1 MTKKELVA
9 KLADGTG
16 LSKVNAEKGFS
27 MLVGEVKAAV
37 SRGDRVAIPG
47 LGVFRMVM
55 KKART
60 GRNPLTGKTIE
71 VPEKKGVKFSVSS
84 TFKSELNGKKKAAPK
99 KAPAPKK
106 KAPVKKKGK

>member
-9 KLADGTG
+9 KLAEGTG

-27 MLVGEVKAAV
+27 ILVGEVKAAV

-47 LGVFRMVM
+47 FGSFRMVSR
-55 KKART
+55 KART

-99 KAPAPKK
+99 KSPAPKK

>member
-1 MTKKELVA
+1 MTKAELVA
-9 KLADGTG
+9 KFAEGTG

-27 MLVGEVKAAV
+27 ILVGEVKAAV

-47 LGVFRMVM
+47 FGSFRMVSR
-55 KKART
+55 KART
-60 GRNPLTGKTIE
+60 GMNPLTGKTIE

-99 KAPAPKK
+99 KASAPKK
-106 KAPVKKKGK
+106 KAPIKKKSK

>member
-1 MTKKELVA
+1 MTKAELVA
-9 KLADGTG
+9 KFAEGTG

-27 MLVGEVKAAV
+27 ILVGEVKAAV

-47 LGVFRMVM
+47 FGSFRMVSR
-55 KKART
+55 KART
-60 GRNPLTGKTIE
+60 GRNPRTGKE
-71 VPEKKGVKFSVSS
+71 VKIPQQKAVRFSVSS

-106 KAPVKKKGK
+106 KAPAKKKGK